1 MLAARLF
8 VLLFALMAVTRVHA
22 NPKLR
27 LSRERMVFQTD
38 HGNIH
43 MAFYPDVAPITVAH
57 IIKLGDLGA
66 YNSVDFFRVDPGF
79 VAQVSE
85 ITSARRVPLDPV
97 QRAEAEKR
105 VPLEVRSDVK
115 HDKRG
120 ILSMARGDDP
130 GSGGS
135 SFSVLLGAAPH
146 LDMNYAIFGEV
157 TKGIEALASMEKVET
172 KRDGIF
178 VMPLERITIK
188 STYMYVVDD
197 NTEEQVQCLDA
208 LNALQNRYDL
218 QAVQMQK
225 ERERKN
231 LPGN

>member
-1 MLAARLF
+1 MKLAHLI
-8 VLLFALMAVTRVHA
+8 LLFAVLAITSVKA

-38 HGNIH
+38 HGSIH

-57 IIKLGDLGA
+57 LIKLGDLGA
-66 YNSVDFFRVDPGF
+66 YNSVDFFRVDAGF

-85 ITSARRVPLDPV
+85 ITSAREVPLDPV

-105 VPLEVRSDVK
+105 VPLEVRADVK

-120 ILSMARGDDP
+120 ILSMARSDDP
-130 GSGGS
+130 NSGGS
-135 SFSVLLGAAPH
+135 SFSILLGAAPH
-146 LDMNYAIFGEV
+146 LDMQYAIFGEV
-157 TKGIEALASMEKVET
+157 TKGIEALASMERVET

-178 VMPLERITIK
+178 VMPLERITIR

-197 NTEEQVQCLDA
+197 TEGEQIQCLDA
-208 LNALQNRYDL
+208 LSALQSRYDL
-218 QAVQMQK
+218 QSVKMQK
-225 ERERKN
+225 EREKHN